1 MPHNGS
7 GFIIA
12 ISNRR
17 PDGDPWLSI
26 SIAVRAFELGEK
38 ERPALE
44 RPTILLADDHHP
56 LLNRVMSLLK
66 PQFEVVGSVSDGRA
80 LVREAQRLQPDVI
93 VLDIAMPILTGI
105 EAARELHEAG
115 SKAKLVFL
123 TVHQSRA
130 FIRECFANGGLG
142 YVTKSRMVTDLVPAI
157 NEALSNRHFV
167 SPAITH

>member
-1 MPHNGS
+1 MEVDLALQFQARVRTATHGCPLALPFEPLSS
-7 GFIIA
+7 G
-12 ISNRR
+12 
-17 PDGDPWLSI
+17 
-26 SIAVRAFELGEK
+26 K

-56 LLNRVMSLLK
+56 LLNRVISLLK
-66 PQFEVVGSVSDGRA
+66 PQFEVIGSVSDGRA

-105 EAARELHEAG
+105 EAARELYDAG

-123 TVHQSRA
+123 TVHQGNA
-130 FIRECFANGGLG
+130 FIRECFAKGGLG
-142 YVTKSRMVTDLVPAI
+142 YVTKSRMMTDLIPAI

>member
-7 GFIIA
+7 GFSIA
-12 ISNRR
+12 ISS
-17 PDGDPWLSI
+17 PCQDSDPWLSI
-26 SIAVRAFELGEK
+26 CIAIRAFELGGK

-93 VLDIAMPILTGI
+93 VLDIAMPLLTGI

-123 TVHQSRA
+123 TVHQSTA
-130 FIRECFANGGLG
+130 FVRECFVEGGLG
-142 YVTKSRMVTDLVPAI
+142 YVTKSRMVTDLIPAI
-157 NEALSNRHFV
+157 NEALSNRRFV
-167 SPAITH
+167 SPSVTY